1 MSGNLDYL
9 SDCLVCFCHAVK
21 LVNFVETCIL
31 CTKIVITFERSKK
44 NKNSR
49 TLFFPDYQATLSPT
63 VYYLFTFIKN
73 VKNLPE
79 TNSKCMKLA
88 ITPWQKTYYWR
99 QRGRVVCS
107 SRVQILFWLQDD
119 VVLTSPKFNFSATLI
134 NLIANWSAPCP
145 YKN

>member
-9 SDCLVCFCHAVK
+9 SDCLVCFWHAVK

-63 VYYLFTFIKN
+63 VYYLFTFIK
-73 VKNLPE
+73 KRE
-79 TNSKCMKLA
+79 KLA
-88 ITPWQKTYYWR
+88 GNQLKMHEISYYALAKNILLEAAWP
-99 QRGRVVCS
+99 GGWPPDLNFVAPEFKSCS
-107 SRVQILFWLQDD
+107 DCKMMLFL
-119 VVLTSPKFNFSATLI
+119 LAPSSTSL
-134 NLIANWSAPCP
+134 LHL
-145 YKN
+145 